1 MRANLGVA
9 FAVACAFFAVTPA
22 AQAAQYYVRTSG
34 NDAANGQTPA
44 SAWRTI
50 SHAASLLL
58 PGDEVIVGP
67 GIYPEQNINVRLS
80 GGPIGH
86 IGFRGDPTGV
96 LTGDP
101 AGPVNIN
108 VAGAASAFVLAGRSY
123 VDISGF
129 TITNSKNAAIYIQA
143 GKDGNGNTAS
153 SDHITI
159 ANCIIHSN
167 LGKGVIIRGASNT
180 LIFNNLFYANAG
192 GGISV
197 GFKGSPSPGTQ
208 VVNNTFYRN
217 VGLTGFGNAIS
228 LGGGSPAP
236 QSLVVNN
243 ITVGNHRGIVV
254 SKDPDTKSSYV
265 GLYNLVTD
273 GYSGAA
279 KRSVSDLA
287 VDPLLVDPDGPDN
300 VLGGAGAADDDFHLS
315 LASPAVN
322 AGSDTSGALGLNQA
336 STREDNGNDAG
347 TVDLGFHFRN
357 TTLAPDRLSVA
368 TFLYVRQ
375 TGSDSNSGRTPAD
388 ALRTITEAAK
398 QAVPGDI
405 VVVGP
410 GLYLEGDIKP
420 KRQGA
425 SELARLVFLG
435 DASGSRTLDTTG
447 DVVIDASGAR
457 TAFRVTRR
465 DYITITGFRIKG
477 GNQAGIIIG
486 PGKAPILTN
495 NIVYSNP
502 GDGLRLVDATDAAV
516 VNNLVYGN
524 GGTGIF
530 LAGSQHGSPRAQISN
545 NTVYGNNRGGI
556 RLGTTRFPA
565 PGAMVVYNI
574 MRGNRYVL
582 PLNRPNG
589 FRVTKASLSGLTL
602 GYNLNSDS
610 YQGIAQPATDIVG
623 DPLFI
628 DPDGADN
635 IPGGVGAADDDF
647 RLSAIFAGDI
657 ANSLALDAGLDCS
670 SRTGL
675 VFTGFSS
682 QRDSARDEKFVDLG
696 FHYILP
702 QACAGRA
709 RCTVGVLR
717 TPIRPPL
724 QRCKP

>member
-9 FAVACAFFAVTPA
+9 FALACALLGMAPG
-22 AQAAQYYVRTSG
+22 AQAAQYFVRTSG

-44 SAWRTI
+44 TAWRTI
-50 SHAASLLL
+50 SRAAELLL
-58 PGDEVIVGP
+58 PGDEAIVGP
-67 GIYPEQNINVRLS
+67 GVYPEQNVNIRLS
-80 GGPIGH
+80 GGPTGH
-86 IGFRGDPTGV
+86 IGFRGDPSGV

-129 TITNSKNAAIYIQA
+129 TITNSKNAAVYIQA
-143 GKDGNGNTAS
+143 GKNGDGNTVG
-153 SDHITI
+153 SDRNTI
-159 ANCIIHSN
+159 ANCVFHSN
-167 LGKGVIIRGASNT
+167 LGKGIIIRGGSNT

-192 GGISV
+192 GGVSV

-217 VGLTGFGNAIS
+217 IGLTGFGNAIS

-254 SKDPDTKSSYV
+254 SKDAQTSSSYV

-279 KRSVSDLA
+279 KRSVSDVT
-287 VDPLLVDPDGPDN
+287 VDPLFTDPDGPDN
-300 VLGGAGAADDDFHLS
+300 VLGGPGSADDNFHLA

-336 STREDNGNDAG
+336 STRDDNGNDSG
-347 TVDLGFHFRN
+347 TVDLGFHYSN
-357 TTLAPDRLSVA
+357 DTLAPDRLSVA

-375 TGSDSNSGRTPAD
+375 TGSDSNTGRTPGE
-388 ALRTITEAAK
+388 ALRTITAAALR
-398 QAVPGDI
+398 AVPGDI

-420 KRQGA
+420 KKQGA

-435 DASGSRTLDTTG
+435 DASGSRTLDATG
-447 DVVIDASGAR
+447 DVVIDASGLR
-457 TAFRVTRR
+457 TAFRLSRR
-465 DYITITGFRIKG
+465 DYVTITGFRIKG
-477 GNQAGIIIG
+477 AKQSGIIVG
-486 PGKAPILTN
+486 PGKAPIVTN

-502 GDGLRLVDATDAAV
+502 GDGIRLIDATDGQV
-516 VNNLVYGN
+516 VNNLVYAN
-524 GGTGIF
+524 GGTGVF
-530 LAGSQHGSPRAQISN
+530 LGGSQSGSPRGQITN
-545 NTVYGNNRGGI
+545 NTVYANNRGGI
-556 RLGTTRFPA
+556 RLGTSKFPA

-582 PLNRPNG
+582 PFNRPNG

-610 YQGIAQPATDIVG
+610 YQGTAQPATDIVG

-628 DPDGADN
+628 DADGADN

-647 RLSAIFAGDI
+647 RLSAITAGDI

-675 VFTGFSS
+675 VFTGFTA
-682 QRDSARDEKFVDLG
+682 QRDSERDEKFVDLG

-702 QACAGRA
+702 QACGGRA

-724 QRCKP
+724 TRCK